1 MDKQTTVAFVL
12 IAAILMIW
20 LYISTPPPEP
30 QKAANKQI
38 SSSLNLKDS
47 IDNKK
52 DEPKQE
58 PAKTE
63 PKQDTSAAAKNFAS
77 ANAPERIITVENDL
91 VRLELSSRG
100 GKISRYF
107 LKKFNNWYV
116 RDLPAN
122 APDNQKNIQLLNYDK
137 GSSLDVSF
145 ITLEGK
151 VVNSGALDF
160 TADANKYYY
169 KISNDDSLSIVYTYK
184 SVSNSVIK
192 KKFVFYGNKYSS
204 RLELELF
211 GMNNQISNN
220 QFDFTWK
227 GGLRFVEENSA
238 DESNAGNSSV
248 YYGGEQVIVDAKD
261 AGQKVEKDFNGNVS
275 WMEVRNKYFTAIVIP
290 DNATDVDGAY
300 IEGHKV
306 NYPNTGVN
314 KFYNTSFKM
323 PFNNSDYEKKAFTVY
338 IGPVNYSLLK
348 SYNKN
353 LESIV
358 DFGSFLGLKII
369 VRPIAEY
376 ILLPLFN
383 FLHSFIPNY
392 GLVIIIFSLIIKFA
406 LYPFTKSSMYSM
418 KKMQMLQPKINELKE
433 KYKDDQA
440 KQSQETMKLYS
451 TYGINPAGGCLPLL
465 LQMPI
470 FVALWGLFQTA
481 VELRQQHFFLW
492 INDLSRPD
500 IIYNLGF
507 KLPLV
512 NVEHISGL
520 ALLMGVTTFVQQ
532 KMTVKDPK
540 QAAMVYMMP
549 IMLTLMFMN
558 FPSGLNLYYF
568 MFNLFSIGQQ
578 YYVNMK
584 HDDMVLEPVKNPKK
598 KGGFME
604 RMMEAA
610 EKNQKANQQ
619 LKKKK

>member
-12 IAAILMIW
+12 IAAILMVW
-20 LYISTPPPEP
+20 LYFSTPPPEP
-30 QKAANKQI
+30 QKNAGKPN
-38 SSSLNLKDS
+38 SSLSVKDS
-47 IDNKK
+47 NADKK
-52 DEPKQE
+52 DEKPQE
-58 PAKTE
+58 IAKKEE
-63 PKQDTSAAAKNFAS
+63 PKQDTSASARNFAAS
-77 ANAPERIITVENDL
+77 NLPERIITVENDL

-107 LKKFNNWYV
+107 MKKFNNWFV
-116 RDLPAN
+116 RDLPEN
-122 APDNQKNIQLLNYDK
+122 ASVNQKNIQLLNYDK
-137 GSSLDVSF
+137 GSSLDISF
-145 ITLEGK
+145 VTPEGK
-151 VVNSGALDF
+151 VINSGSLDF
-160 TADANKYYY
+160 TTDADKSYY
-169 KISNDDSLSIVYTYK
+169 KLTNNDSLTIVYSYK

-192 KKFVFYGNKYSS
+192 KSFVFYGNKYDS
-204 RLELELF
+204 RLGLELF
-211 GMNNQISNN
+211 GMTNQISNN

-275 WMEVRNKYFTAIVIP
+275 WMSVRNKYFAAIVIP
-290 DNATDVDGAY
+290 DSPSDVDGAY

-306 NYPNTGVN
+306 NYPNSGIN
-314 KFYNTSFKM
+314 EFYNTSFKM
-323 PFNNSDYEKKAFTVY
+323 PFNNSNYEKKSFTVY
-338 IGPVNYSLLK
+338 IGPVNYGLLK

-353 LESIV
+353 LETIV

-383 FLHSFIPNY
+383 FLHTFIPNY

-451 TYGINPAGGCLPLL
+451 TYGINPAGGCLPLI

-481 VELRQQHFFLW
+481 VELRQQPFMLW

-549 IMLTLMFMN
+549 VMLTLMFMN
-558 FPSGLNLYYF
+558 FPAGLNLYYF

-578 YYVNMK
+578 YYINIK
-584 HDDMVLEPVKNPKK
+584 HDDMVLEPIKNPKK

-604 RMMEAA
+604 RMMAAA
-610 EKNQKANQQ
+610 EKNAKTSQQ
-619 LKKKK
+619 LKKRK